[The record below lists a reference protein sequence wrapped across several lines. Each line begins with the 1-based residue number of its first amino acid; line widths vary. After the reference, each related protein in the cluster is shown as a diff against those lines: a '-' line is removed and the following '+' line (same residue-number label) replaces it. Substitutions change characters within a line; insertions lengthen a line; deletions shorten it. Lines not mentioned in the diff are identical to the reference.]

1 MEDVR
6 EGVLTKIEG
15 ITVAVALLRYP
26 RDPRPCREDVR
37 EDELTYP
44 DVPRPWTVEGMFV
57 PVTLLKYPA
66 DPKPWIEDTK
76 KDACTVL
83 R

>member
-1 MEDVR
+1 MLKYPDLPLPWTVEVI

-26 RDPRPCREDVR
+26 RVPSPCMEDVR

-44 DVPRPWTVEGMFV
+44 DVPKPCTVEGIFV
-57 PVTLLKYPA
+57 PVTLL
-66 DPKPWIEDTK
+66 
-76 KDACTVL
+76 